1 MYPRSTARQFGGR
14 RAWSTAP
21 RLPVPVRR
29 TTSNPATVQNAGS
42 PRLWSQELPTIAG
55 LPRIQLGR
63 TVATALS
70 ACIGSEAPCHQ
81 SVLSSLAPAGRLSP
95 RSSLLNSPLPF
106 AGQPEQGLRVQLID
120 PDAVARRRL
129 AEYLR
134 AAGLD
139 VQVASDGAGGLAAM
153 RKTAPAVLIL
163 DPRAA
168 YSKALMAICRRD
180 ARLRGARVLLLS
192 AEQNLG
198 QAVREL
204 AALAGLAK
212 PIDLDVLLAVIMRVA
227 AVRTPVP
234 AQAPRGRTWSVVPYH
249 GRGVHTLVSGFTGRP
264 TASRVRRCVKPSSSC
279 GQLPR
284 PRVRARQCSRVLWRR
299 SPARRGLR
307 QEP

>member
-1 MYPRSTARQFGGR
+1 
-14 RAWSTAP
+14 
-21 RLPVPVRR
+21 
-29 TTSNPATVQNAGS
+29 
-42 PRLWSQELPTIAG
+42 
-55 LPRIQLGR
+55 LPRMQVGR

-70 ACIGSEAPCHQ
+70 ACVGSQAPCDHL
-81 SVLSSLAPAGRLSP
+81 SFSSLAPAGRLSP
-95 RSSLLNSPLPF
+95 RSRLLNSPLPF

-163 DPRAA
+163 DPTAA
-168 YSKALMAICRRD
+168 YSKALMGVCRRD
-180 ARLRGARVLLLS
+180 ARLQAVRVLLLS

-198 QAVREL
+198 QAVQEL

-212 PIDLDVLLAVIMRVA
+212 PIDLDVLLAVIVRVA

-234 AQAPRGRTWSVVPYH
+234 AQTPRGRTWSVVLDERRDLPK
-249 GRGVHTLVSGFTGRP
+249 LVSGCTRRP
-264 TASRVRRCVKPSSSC
+264 IASRVRRCLKPSSRC

-284 PRVRARQCSRVLWRR
+284 PRLRPRQCFRVLCRR
-299 SPARRGLR
+299 STARR
-307 QEP
+307 